1 VSGSKGEIAMR
12 VRSMC
17 GAVLGVLL
25 VAMAGPAFAQGGGG
39 DTNEEVKK
47 AVERAVGSSISSSV
61 AESLSRSIV
70 SEGVRAMPT
79 STLFASPFYNRTEG
93 DFDFGSFN
101 SDTGGLVA
109 GGLFKLHDIVL
120 LHGALSLAGT
130 STKVEALGTETKI
143 SSTFF
148 EARLGADL
156 IFLNTEPVKGWLTL
170 EGGFSNF
177 NTNVTDDIWSW
188 RAGPSAT
195 LSARAGPILIE
206 PTVGFAF
213 SNTFEDDDA
222 DTVISFQSGFSLKYR
237 GEKFR
242 PQLNFVYAKVIDPS
256 TIKDD
261 GFISVGPEI
270 LYAVTPSI
278 LIGGA
283 YSYGTSLNS
292 GVDINSHTVTLE
304 FRWIF

>member
-1 VSGSKGEIAMR
+1 MR
-12 VRSMC
+12 VRSIVRSIVGFALAGLM
-17 GAVLGVLL
+17 A
-25 VAMAGPAFAQGGGG
+25 AAGPAFAQGGGG

-70 SEGVRAMPT
+70 SEGLRVAPT
-79 STLFASPFYNRTEG
+79 TTIFGSPFYNRTEG
-93 DFDFGSFN
+93 DFSFASFK
-101 SDTGGLVA
+101 SDTGGAVI

-120 LHGALSLAGT
+120 VHGAFSGAATNTRVSALGT
-130 STKVEALGTETKI
+130 STKIDSTFIETRLGTN
-143 SSTFF
+143 
-148 EARLGADL
+148 L

-177 NTNVTDDIWSW
+177 NTNVSDDIWSW

-195 LSARAGPILIE
+195 FSVRGGPILFE
-206 PTVGFAF
+206 PTVGFGF

-222 DTVISFQSGFSLKYR
+222 DTVTAFQAGFSLKYR
-237 GEKFR
+237 GEKLR

-270 LYAVTPSI
+270 LYAVTPAF

>member
-1 VSGSKGEIAMR
+1 MR
-12 VRSMC
+12 VRSLWS
-17 GAVLGVLL
+17 GTLALLL
-25 VAMAGPAFAQGGGG
+25 VALPGVALAQGGGG

-70 SEGVRAMPT
+70 SESLQSMPT
-79 STLFASPFYNRTEG
+79 TTLFGSPFYNRTDG
-93 DFDFGSFN
+93 DFSFGSFKA
-101 SDTGGLVA
+101 DTGGAVV
-109 GGLFKLHDIVL
+109 GGLFKVHDILL
-120 LHGALSLAGT
+120 LHGALSGAATTVKASALGT
-130 STKVEALGTETKI
+130 STTI
-143 SSTFF
+143 DSTFI
-148 EARLGADL
+148 ETRLGADL
-156 IFLNTEPVKGWLTL
+156 IFLNTEAVKGWLTL

-177 NTNVTDDIWSW
+177 NTNVTDDVWSW

-195 LSARAGPILIE
+195 FSVRGGPILFE

-222 DTVISFQSGFSLKYR
+222 DTITSFQAGFSLKYR

-242 PQLNFVYAKVIDPS
+242 PQLNFVYSKVIGPAS
-256 TIKDD
+256 IKDD

-270 LYAVTPSI
+270 LYAITPSF
-278 LIGGA
+278 LVGGA

-292 GVDINSHTVTLE
+292 GVDVNSHTVTLE
-304 FRWIF
+304 LRWTF

>member
-1 VSGSKGEIAMR
+1 
-12 VRSMC
+12 MC

-25 VAMAGPAFAQGGGG
+25 VAIAGPAFAQGGGG

-70 SEGVRAMPT
+70 SEGVRAAPT
-79 STLFASPFYNRTEG
+79 TTLFASPFYNRTEG

-148 EARLGADL
+148 ETRLGANL

-222 DTVISFQSGFSLKYR
+222 DTVIAFQSGFSLKYR

-270 LYAVTPSI
+270 LYAVTPSF

-292 GVDINSHTVTLE
+292 GVDINSHTATLE

>member
-1 VSGSKGEIAMR
+1 
-12 VRSMC
+12 MC

-25 VAMAGPAFAQGGGG
+25 VAIAGPAFAQGGGG

-70 SEGVRAMPT
+70 SEGVRAAPT
-79 STLFASPFYNRTEG
+79 TTLFGSPFYNRTEG

-120 LHGALSLAGT
+120 LHGALSVAGT

-148 EARLGADL
+148 ETRLGANL

-222 DTVISFQSGFSLKYR
+222 DTVIAFQSGFSLKYR

-270 LYAVTPSI
+270 LYAIAPSF
-278 LIGGA
+278 LVGGA

>member
-1 VSGSKGEIAMR
+1 MR

-17 GAVLGVLL
+17 GGVLGALL
-25 VAMAGPAFAQGGGG
+25 VALAGPAFAQGGGG

-70 SEGVRAMPT
+70 SEGVSGTAT
-79 STLFASPFYNRTEG
+79 TTLFGSPFYNRTDG
-93 DFDFGSFN
+93 DFSFGSFKA
-101 SDTGGLVA
+101 DTGGLVV

-120 LHGALSLAGT
+120 IHGALSGAGT
-130 STKVEALGTETKI
+130 STKVSAPGTSSTIDSTFVETRLGT
-143 SSTFF
+143 
-148 EARLGADL
+148 DL
-156 IFLNTEPVKGWLTL
+156 IFLNTAPVKGWLTL

-177 NTNVTDDIWSW
+177 NTNKTDDIWSW

-195 LSARAGPILIE
+195 LSVRGGPILFE

-213 SNTFEDDDA
+213 SNTLEDDDA
-222 DTVISFQSGFSLKYR
+222 DTITSMQAGFSLKYR

-242 PQLNFVYAKVIDPS
+242 PQLNFVYSKVIGPS
-256 TIKDD
+256 TISRQDD

-270 LYAVTPSI
+270 LYAITPSI

-304 FRWIF
+304 FRFIF

>member
-1 VSGSKGEIAMR
+1 MR
-12 VRSMC
+12 VRSIF
-17 GAVLGVLL
+17 GSVLALL
-25 VAMAGPAFAQGGGG
+25 VAAAGPAFAQGGGS

-70 SEGVRAMPT
+70 SEGVRLAP
-79 STLFASPFYNRTEG
+79 STTIFGSPFYNRTEG
-93 DFDFGSFN
+93 DFSFGSFT
-101 SDTGGLVA
+101 SDTGGAVI

-120 LHGALSLAGT
+120 VHGAFSGAYTHTKASAPGT
-130 STKVEALGTETKI
+130 SAKVDSVFIETRLGT
-143 SSTFF
+143 
-148 EARLGADL
+148 DV

-170 EGGFSNF
+170 EGGFTNF
-177 NTNVTDDIWSW
+177 NTNVSDDVWSW

-195 LSARAGPILIE
+195 LSVRGGPILFE

-213 SNTFEDDDA
+213 SNTFEDDGA
-222 DTVISFQSGFSLKYR
+222 DTTTAFQAGFSLKYR
-237 GEKFR
+237 GERFR

-256 TIKDD
+256 TPRDD

-270 LYAVTPSI
+270 LYAVTPSF
-278 LIGGA
+278 LVGGA

>member
-1 VSGSKGEIAMR
+1 MR
-12 VRSMC
+12 VRSIC
-17 GAVLGVLL
+17 GAVLAVLL
-25 VAMAGPAFAQGGGG
+25 VALPGMAFAQGGGG

-70 SEGVRAMPT
+70 SEGVRATPT
-79 STLFASPFYNRTEG
+79 TTLFASPFYNRTDG
-93 DFDFGSFN
+93 DFSFGSFK

-120 LHGALSLAGT
+120 VHGALSLAGT
-130 STKVEALGTETKI
+130 SSKTEALGTETKI

-148 EARLGADL
+148 ESRLGANL

-177 NTNVTDDIWSW
+177 NTNVSDDIWSW

-222 DTVISFQSGFSLKYR
+222 DTITSMQAGFSLKYR
-237 GEKFR
+237 GEKLR
-242 PQLNFVYAKVIDPS
+242 PQLNFVYSKVIGPS
-256 TIKDD
+256 TIASQDD

-270 LYAVTPSI
+270 LYAITPAI
-278 LIGGA
+278 LVGGA

-304 FRWIF
+304 FRFIF